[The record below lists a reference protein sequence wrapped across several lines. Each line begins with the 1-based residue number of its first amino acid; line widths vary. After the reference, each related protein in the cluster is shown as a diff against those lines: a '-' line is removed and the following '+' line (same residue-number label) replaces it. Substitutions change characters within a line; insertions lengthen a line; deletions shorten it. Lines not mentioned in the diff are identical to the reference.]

1 MSTQLIVKNN
11 QAAINAIRAAGAK
24 QLILAPG
31 NGYTGGHSWNQSTCA
46 TCEPSSDWLYQLTD
60 PISNTAIDIHEY
72 LDVDFSG
79 SHQACTQSGPA
90 NLAGVTSWLQQHNL
104 KAMITEFGGDNNTQC
119 AQYLKDL
126 VNYMANNPVYIGW
139 AAWAAGP
146 FWGTNAP
153 CCSDGALLGSL
164 EPGSTAGGGGPS
176 LYTTVWQAV
185 IEPLLPKTLQKSG
198 ISSVNGAAGAGSSGG
213 SSSSKPAPTTT
224 KATTTIR
231 TTTKPATT
239 TTAAAETVAQWGQC
253 GGIGY
258 TGATACVSPYTCHVL
273 NSYYSQCY

>member
-46 TCEPSSDWLYQLTD
+46 TCDPSSDWLYQLTD
-60 PISNTAIDIHEY
+60 PLSNTAIDIHEY

-126 VNYMANNPVYIGW
+126 VNYMAANPVYIGW

-146 FWGTNAP
+146 FCTYTLLALVFSNILTAP
-153 CCSDGALLGSL
+153 RGN
-164 EPGSTAGGGGPS
+164 
-176 LYTTVWQAV
+176 
-185 IEPLLPKTLQKSG
+185 K
-198 ISSVNGAAGAGSSGG
+198 
-213 SSSSKPAPTTT
+213 
-224 KATTTIR
+224 R
-231 TTTKPATT
+231 TM
-239 TTAAAETVAQWGQC
+239 
-253 GGIGY
+253 
-258 TGATACVSPYTCHVL
+258 L
-273 NSYYSQCY
+273 F